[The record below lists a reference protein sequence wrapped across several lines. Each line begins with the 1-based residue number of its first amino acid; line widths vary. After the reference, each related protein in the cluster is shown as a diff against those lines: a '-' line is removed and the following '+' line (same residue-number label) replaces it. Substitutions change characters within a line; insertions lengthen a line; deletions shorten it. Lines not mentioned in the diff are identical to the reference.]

1 MRHVTLAAGVARLVD
16 VYLEARSGGAA
27 GEPDLADLD
36 TLERAL
42 AVLCARGRAAHPN
55 LNVADAAFAAHL
67 GRCGAAVA
75 GAPEDVHAEDLFLCC
90 AGLLRDEVAIRALR
104 ERHRSVLAGYLR
116 TIDASVAFLDE
127 VEQRLWDAALI
138 GSTEAPPRLA
148 SYSGRGPLA
157 SWVGVSAQ
165 RIALMIRRREAA
177 ERRALDKAGFEA
189 RVATAD
195 PELAF
200 VKEHLRAPFQRA
212 IVEAFRTLDERQ
224 RMIYSLHVVDG
235 LTMEQIAGMYGV
247 SHSTVSRWM
256 SAARGEIVDEA
267 RRRLRDEMNIGAD
280 EFESLSRL
288 LVSQLDLSVSL
299 VLAKSA

>member
-1 MRHVTLAAGVARLVD
+1 LVD
-16 VYLEARSGGAA
+16 AYVGARRVGAA
-27 GEPDLADLD
+27 GESRLADLD
-36 TLERAL
+36 ALERAL
-42 AVLCARGRAAHPN
+42 AELCARGRAAHPD
-55 LNVADAAFAAHL
+55 LNAEDAAFAAHL
-67 GRCGAAVA
+67 GRCGAAVE
-75 GAPEDVHAEDLFLCC
+75 GPSKDVHAEDLYLCC
-90 AGLLRDEVAIRALR
+90 AGLLAEEAAVRVLR
-104 ERHRSVLAGYLR
+104 ERHRAVLPAYLR
-116 TIDASVAFLDE
+116 GIDASPAFVEE

-138 GSTEAPPRLA
+138 GSADAPPRLG

-157 SWVGVSAQ
+157 AWVGVSAQ
-165 RIALMIRRREAA
+165 RIALMMRRREAA
-177 ERRALDKAGFEA
+177 ERRALDKAGVEA

-256 SAARGEIVDEA
+256 AAARGAIVAEA
-267 RRRLRDEMNIGAD
+267 RRRLRDEMNVGAE
-280 EFESLSRL
+280 EFESLARL
-288 LVSQLDLSVSL
+288 LASQLDLNVSL
-299 VLAKSA
+299 VLGRSA

>member
-90 AGLLRDEVAIRALR
+90 AGLLRDEAAIRALR

-116 TIDASVAFLDE
+116 TIDASV
-127 VEQRLWDAALI
+127 V
-138 GSTEAPPRLA
+138 
-148 SYSGRGPLA
+148 
-157 SWVGVSAQ
+157 
-165 RIALMIRRREAA
+165 RR
-177 ERRALDKAGFEA
+177 
-189 RVATAD
+189 
-195 PELAF
+195 
-200 VKEHLRAPFQRA
+200 
-212 IVEAFRTLDERQ
+212 
-224 RMIYSLHVVDG
+224 
-235 LTMEQIAGMYGV
+235 
-247 SHSTVSRWM
+247 
-256 SAARGEIVDEA
+256 
-267 RRRLRDEMNIGAD
+267 
-280 EFESLSRL
+280 
-288 LVSQLDLSVSL
+288 
-299 VLAKSA
+299 